1 MNRGIRLAISAGL
14 ATFLGV
20 SGFGLVAGGAATSTG
35 SAVPSA
41 FGWVYSGSPNTVEPS
56 TSELDAS
63 ANTFKAYLA
72 FQSPVPAG
80 ATVTG
85 ASLTLVPKITKS
97 GGFNVYPTST
107 FTPATLTWNSRPKI
121 GSTLLGT
128 TPSTVAGVSVTVPLT
143 GLVVG
148 SEVDLA
154 LGYSIAGTIGRIST
168 TGISLSVTY
177 SANGTTTTTTTAPTT
192 TTTQPTGAISSPT
205 TTVPATTTTTTTVPA
220 ATTTTTAPATPTTT
234 VPPTTT
240 PTTTPVAGST
250 ANKVIVIMEENHAQG
265 SSYSSMPYLAG
276 LSTTY
281 GKATKYY
288 AIGHPSLPNYLE
300 IWGGSAFGTS
310 SDCGVGCGPIGAGDT
325 SIWDQTIAAGKPA
338 KAYQE
343 SMNSNCQ
350 TGSSAGYVAR
360 HGPWP
365 YFTNATSRANC
376 VANDVPLTALQAD
389 ITAGNLPVT
398 GEITPNL
405 TNDWHDGTAAQA
417 DAFLKVWVPA
427 LMAGPDYTAGRLT
440 ILVVTDEDDSSAG
453 NNVAFTVINPK
464 LSGVTVATTTNHYSL
479 TRWLED
485 NAGTGYLGGASTAF
499 DLKAAFGL

>member
-14 ATFLGV
+14 ATFLGI
-20 SGFGLVAGGAATSTG
+20 SGFGLVAGGATTSTG

-41 FGWVYSGSPNTVEPS
+41 FGWVYSGSPTTVEPS

-72 FQSPVPAG
+72 FPSPVPAG
-80 ATVTG
+80 ATITG
-85 ASLTLVPKITKS
+85 ASLTLVPKITKA
-97 GGFNVYPTST
+97 GGFTVYPTST
-107 FTPATLTWNSRPKI
+107 FTPATLTWKSRPRI
-121 GSTLLGT
+121 GTTLLGT
-128 TPSTVAGVSVTVPLT
+128 TPSTVAGVSVTTPLT

-177 SANGTTTTTTTAPTT
+177 TADGTTTTTTIAPTT
-192 TTTQPTGAISSPT
+192 TTTQPIGAISSTTTTAPATTT
-205 TTVPATTTTTTTVPA
+205 TTVPATTTTTTAP
-220 ATTTTTAPATPTTT
+220 ATTTTTAPATTT
-234 VPPTTT
+234 
-240 PTTTPVAGST
+240 TTTPVAGST
-250 ANKVIVIMEENHAQG
+250 ANKVIVIMEENHAQAG
-265 SSYSSMPYLAG
+265 SYSAMPYLAG

-288 AIGHPSLPNYLE
+288 GIGHPSLPNYLE

-310 SDCGVGCGPIGAGDT
+310 NDCGVGCGPTAATDT

-350 TGSSAGYVAR
+350 TGSSTGYVAR

-389 ITAGNLPVT
+389 ITAGRLPVT

-440 ILVVTDEDDSSAG
+440 ILVVTDEDDSSAA

-479 TRWLED
+479 TRWFED

>member
-1 MNRGIRLAISAGL
+1 MKRITASTVGAAF
-14 ATFLGV
+14 ATFLAF
-20 SGFGLVAGGAATSTG
+20 SGLGLVG
-35 SAVPSA
+35 SGPSA
-41 FGWVYSGSPNTVEPS
+41 SSVTSSPSKVGWVYAGSPNTVEPS

-63 ANTFKAYLA
+63 AISFKAYLA
-72 FQSPVPAG
+72 FQPSVPAG

-85 ASLTLVPKITKS
+85 ASLALVPKITKA
-97 GGFNVYPTST
+97 GGFTVYPTST

-128 TPSTVAGVSVTVPLT
+128 TPSTVAGVSVTAPLT
-143 GLVVG
+143 RLVVA

-154 LGYSIAGTIGRIST
+154 LGYSIPGTIGRFST

-177 SANGTTTTTTTAPTT
+177 TTDGTTTTTSTTTPVTTTTTTTTTTSTSTTTTTTRPTTTTTTTTAPTT
-192 TTTQPTGAISSPT
+192 TTTS
-205 TTVPATTTTTTTVPA
+205 TTTTTTPGS
-220 ATTTTTAPATPTTT
+220 
-234 VPPTTT
+234 
-240 PTTTPVAGST
+240 GST
-250 ANKVIVIMEENHAQG
+250 ANKVMVIVEENHSQAEM
-265 SSYSSMPYLAG
+265 YSSMPYLAS

-300 IWGGSAFGTS
+300 IWGGSAFGVS
-310 SDCGVGCGPIGAGDT
+310 SDCGVGCGPTGATDT
-325 SIWDQTIAAGKPA
+325 SIWDQTIAANAPA

-343 SMNSNCQ
+343 SMTSNCQ
-350 TGSSAGYVAR
+350 TAGSAGYVAR

-376 VANDVPLTALQAD
+376 LANDVPLTALQSD
-389 ITAGNLPVT
+389 ITAGRLPVT

-405 TNDWHDGTAAQA
+405 NNDWHDGTAAQA
-417 DAFLKVWVPA
+417 DAFLQVWVPA
-427 LMAGPDYTAGRLT
+427 LMAGPDYVAGRLT
-440 ILVVTDEDDSSAG
+440 IIIAADEDDSSAA

-485 NAGTGYLGGASTAF
+485 NAAVGYLGGASGAL